1 MMMIPFAFK
10 LSIDLLTRLQLQPHG
25 ALITHNN
32 YRVPHI
38 PPEHL
43 GLPHQLTQPLGLPQ
57 PGIHESQHLI
67 KCVLH
72 ILLTGIHAL
81 QAFVN
86 GFKDLLILP
95 FQGHMLSL
103 LSHQLSLPLPGKVEK
118 HLQQVLNTNN
128 NTNASSSTSTKY

>member
-1 MMMIPFAFK
+1 MMMIPFTFK
-10 LSIDLLTRLQLQPHG
+10 LTIDLLTRLQLQPHG

-103 LSHQLSLPLPGKVEK
+103 LSPQLSLPLPGPPIK
-118 HLQQVLNTNN
+118 LIQQVLKNSKDN
-128 NTNASSSTSTKY
+128 KYMYMY